1 MTSKLHTKTLWLFTL
16 SLAILLS
23 ATPVFSQRGTGGQ
36 RRIGEQRRGRTQQTR
51 QERLFV
57 SDDPNDHP
65 RANYEG
71 AMEGKARTDKQ
82 FEEACEG
89 IIDYSKIKYRSRIG
103 DLDIPA
109 YVFQPLEKR
118 GENGHAAMVW
128 VHGGV
133 HGNMAFSYFRFIKEA
148 VERGYIIVCPEY
160 RGSTGYVEEFHREID
175 YGGYEVDDC
184 ITAFDYI
191 VENLPH
197 VDPERI
203 GMMGWSHGGFITC
216 HSLFRKGQTEFKCGA
231 AIVPVTNL
239 IFRLSYKGPG
249 YQRNF
254 STQKHSQ
261 GLPFENRAEYVKR
274 SPVYHVDNLE
284 VPLLCHVATNDQDV
298 NFVECEAM
306 INALRAK
313 KPLLSET
320 KVYVDPPNGH
330 SFSRRGDSRELID
343 SWQRTWTLFEWNLQ
357 PNFDPNKKKV
367 TSN

>member
-1 MTSKLHTKTLWLFTL
+1 MISKLHTKTLWLFTL
-16 SLAILLS
+16 SLAILLG

-36 RRIGEQRRGRTQQTR
+36 RRIDEQRRGRTQQTR

-57 SDDPNDHP
+57 SNDPADHP
-65 RANYEG
+65 RANYER
-71 AMEGKARTDKQ
+71 AMEQKAKIDKQ
-82 FEEACEG
+82 FEDACEG

-118 GENGHAAMVW
+118 GPKGHAAMVW

-133 HGNMAFSYFRFIKEA
+133 HGNLAFSYFRFIKEA
-148 VERGYIIVCPEY
+148 VERGYVIVCPEY
-160 RGSTGYVEEFHREID
+160 RGSTGYGEEFHREID

-184 ITAFDYI
+184 ITAYDYI
-191 VENLPH
+191 VENLSH

-254 STQKHSQ
+254 STQKHVQ
-261 GLPFENRAEYVKR
+261 GLPFENREEYVRR

-284 VPLLCHVATNDQDV
+284 VPLLCHVATNDADV

-320 KVYVDPPNGH
+320 KVYVDPPYGH

-367 TSN
+367 TSK